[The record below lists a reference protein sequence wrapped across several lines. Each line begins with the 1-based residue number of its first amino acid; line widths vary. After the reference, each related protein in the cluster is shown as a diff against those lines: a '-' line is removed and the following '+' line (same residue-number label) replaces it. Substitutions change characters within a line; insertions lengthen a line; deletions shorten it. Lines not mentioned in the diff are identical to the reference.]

1 MTPEQ
6 ITQYIGMPWVSGEWD
21 CWAFFRH
28 CQKTYYGIDVPAV
41 DVDALD
47 LRQVIAAMES
57 HEERTKWSEVTEPI
71 DGDAVLMQR
80 NRYPSHIGLWVD
92 VDGGR
97 VLHCAQGMGVVC
109 QTRQA
114 LALDGWGLMTFW
126 CHR

>member
-6 ITQYIGMPWVSGEWD
+6 ITQYIGMPWVSGVWD

-28 CQKTYYGIDVPAV
+28 CQKKYYGIDVPAV

-47 LRQVIAAMES
+47 LRQVIAAMET
-57 HEERTKWSEVTEPI
+57 HEERSKWHEVTEPRG
-71 DGDAVLMQR
+71 GDAVLMQR
-80 NRYPSHIGLWVD
+80 NRFPSHIGLWVD
-92 VDGGR
+92 VDGGK

-126 CHR
+126 RHW